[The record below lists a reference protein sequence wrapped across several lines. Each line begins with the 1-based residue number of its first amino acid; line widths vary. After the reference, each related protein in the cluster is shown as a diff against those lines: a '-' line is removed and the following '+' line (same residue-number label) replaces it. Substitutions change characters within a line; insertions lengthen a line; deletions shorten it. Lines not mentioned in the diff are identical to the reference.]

1 MQAAR
6 EKIKSDPHSII
17 NNDDTEW
24 FFPPVLIEPGKNSI
38 GSFMAKTAMSALLP
52 AIAQP
57 VHLLPNGLFYTYFN
71 VAIQQARQNFP
82 DKDDKKN
89 LFLDSRSALAECM
102 NIPYFSTCFPRE
114 AVYLRDISNFLTAYK
129 NGTESGQSA
138 SEFLL
143 EILQNKLVARVI
155 TAATPEI
162 NNNIAMCLE
171 YALWFESTVNE
182 ALEQSRSENWY
193 AETLDKFT
201 FDTARDDPNFVLTR
215 ALIKNSKPETPYEI
229 DALVSPWMLIQW
241 LFETSAWTNSKILSH
256 IASLYKGNRLVWPRS
271 LKMEALFLARALNKA
286 VKHALLLPRNHNDQH
301 TLQKL
306 KHAHDLLEIVV
317 VYGQGLRLDE
327 GASRLIA
334 AATESA
340 SSGLSAIIPLSAA
353 TGQKKRGRNDNK
365 IIGVFSEA
373 ISQIVIGATK
383 RILAPKHV
391 VPILSSLTGS
401 VALEMLM
408 LKLALDRTPRS
419 LRAIVRPILLSLFP
433 VILISVR
440 QASTKLGLFSALADT
455 SAW

>member
-17 NNDDTEW
+17 NNDDIEW

-102 NIPYFSTCFPRE
+102 NIPYFSTCFPRD
-114 AVYLRDISNFLTAYK
+114 AVYLRDISNFLAAYK

-155 TAATPEI
+155 TAATPET

-201 FDTARDDPNFVLTR
+201 FDAARDNPNFALTR

-241 LFETSAWTNSKILSH
+241 LFETPAWTNSKILSH
-256 IASLYKGNRLVWPRS
+256 IASLYKGNRWNLTQFFPYSDFFSHR
-271 LKMEALFLARALNKA
+271 
-286 VKHALLLPRNHNDQH
+286 LPNFSHVSHNFFPP
-301 TLQKL
+301 
-306 KHAHDLLEIVV
+306 
-317 VYGQGLRLDE
+317 
-327 GASRLIA
+327 
-334 AATESA
+334 
-340 SSGLSAIIPLSAA
+340 IP
-353 TGQKKRGRNDNK
+353 N
-365 IIGVFSEA
+365 FSH
-373 ISQIVIGATK
+373 IS
-383 RILAPKHV
+383 H
-391 VPILSSLTGS
+391 
-401 VALEMLM
+401 EF
-408 LKLALDRTPRS
+408 
-419 LRAIVRPILLSLFP
+419 FP
-433 VILISVR
+433 
-440 QASTKLGLFSALADT
+440 
-455 SAW
+455 